1 MKNILYIHG
10 LNSDKNSYT
19 FKTLKSGLKDY
30 NWYTDTFDL
39 LNTDVTIQQIE
50 DIIKT
55 NNISTVV
62 ASSLGAFY
70 GLNVRDS
77 LAKILINPC
86 MKPSIEIPKL
96 ADNVDVEVFDKMEE
110 NIYSNIDGE
119 LRMCTYAVFGDRDEL
134 FDYSEM
140 FSRLY
145 GKNFI
150 KVKGGHILDNN
161 TLLSSVQ
168 SGLRYFNELNRKL
181 EMSDSLLD
189 II

>member
-39 LNTDVTIQQIE
+39 LNPSVATKQID
-50 DIIKT
+50 DIIKRK
-55 NNISTVV
+55 NITTIV

-70 GLNVRDS
+70 GLNVRAS

-96 ADNVDVEVFDKMEE
+96 ADNVDVEVFDKMEKD
-110 NIYSNIDGE
+110 IYSNIDGE
-119 LRMCTYAVFGDRDEL
+119 LRMCTYAVLGDRDEL

-150 KVKGGHILDNN
+150 KVKGSHILDND

>member
-1 MKNILYIHG
+1 
-10 LNSDKNSYT
+10 
-19 FKTLKSGLKDY
+19 
-30 NWYTDTFDL
+30 
-39 LNTDVTIQQIE
+39 
-50 DIIKT
+50 
-55 NNISTVV
+55 
-62 ASSLGAFY
+62 
-70 GLNVRDS
+70 
-77 LAKILINPC
+77 

-96 ADNVDVEVFDKMEE
+96 ADNVDVGVFDKMEE

-168 SGLRYFNELNRKL
+168 SGLRYFNELNRTL
-181 EMSDSLLD
+181 EMLDSLLD

>member
-19 FKTLKSGLKDY
+19 FKTLKSGLKGY
-30 NWYTDTFDL
+30 NWHTETFDL
-39 LNTDVTIQQIE
+39 LNPSVATKQID
-50 DIIKT
+50 DIIKRK
-55 NNISTVV
+55 NITTIV

-96 ADNVDVEVFDKMEE
+96 ADNVDVEVFDMMEE
-110 NIYSNIDGE
+110 TIYSNIDGE

-150 KVKGGHILDNN
+150 KVKGGHILDND

-181 EMSDSLLD
+181 EMLDSLLD
-189 II
+189 VI